1 MITGSILQIFII
13 LLFLMLGVLLYT
25 YAANNAIQLPA
36 KGDEVFPFLATQ
48 GFFPTIVGLLFI
60 VGLVSAAYAA
70 AGSALTALTT
80 SFTVDILESQKKNNE
95 KQTAR
100 LRQWIHI
107 SMATI
112 MGIIIFII
120 NLLNNDAV
128 INTVYTLAS
137 YTYGPLLG
145 MFAFG
150 IFVKRDIR
158 DKWVPIVAILSPILC
173 YILDANSQEW
183 FNGYTFSHER
193 LILNAL
199 FTIIGLCLLI
209 RKKL

>member
-1 MITGSILQIFII
+1 M
-13 LLFLMLGVLLYT
+13 
-25 YAANNAIQLPA
+25 
-36 KGDEVFPFLATQ
+36 
-48 GFFPTIVGLLFI
+48 
-60 VGLVSAAYAA
+60 
-70 AGSALTALTT
+70 
-80 SFTVDILESQKKNNE
+80 
-95 KQTAR
+95 
-100 LRQWIHI
+100 RQWIHI
-107 SMATI
+107 GMATI

-150 IFVKRDIR
+150 IFVKRGIR

-209 RKKL
+209 RKKR